1 MWQQDESA
9 GQNNDKYFL
18 LTAEILISYVS
29 TADAVIQMLENYLSS
44 VNNVK
49 FNESLMLMSKI
60 NNYSELS
67 VLENMSPNRPAHSR
81 EYYYGVPLG

>member
-1 MWQQDESA
+1 METILWQQDEIA

-29 TADAVIQMLENYLSS
+29 TADAVIQMLENDLYS

-49 FNESLMLMSKI
+49 FNESLM
-60 NNYSELS
+60 
-67 VLENMSPNRPAHSR
+67 
-81 EYYYGVPLG
+81 